1 MWNCN
6 VKPQINCVNWVINKR
21 QMFYHQNFYYW
32 LLSKYPSIGYAFFS
46 HLSRCIRALGKI
58 LYFLYRFYI
67 DRRYKFLHGEIDKGF
82 YEEKLNFESYVMQI
96 CNVFFTFSCSLF
108 TAPFREERVE
118 KQTFSYKRIQKVA
131 IHKFCWGTDSN
142 L

>member
-6 VKPQINCVNWVINKR
+6 VKPQIHCVNWVINKR

-58 LYFLYRFYI
+58 L
-67 DRRYKFLHGEIDKGF
+67 
-82 YEEKLNFESYVMQI
+82 EEYYDNWETSYVWFSVLFQVWKSLAALQQYFDNSASWMCHHYLSTEQI
-96 CNVFFTFSCSLF
+96 CCCLKTVYRNSSSLLHHCSLWLL
-108 TAPFREERVE
+108 
-118 KQTFSYKRIQKVA
+118 KN
-131 IHKFCWGTDSN
+131 N
-142 L
+142 LQF